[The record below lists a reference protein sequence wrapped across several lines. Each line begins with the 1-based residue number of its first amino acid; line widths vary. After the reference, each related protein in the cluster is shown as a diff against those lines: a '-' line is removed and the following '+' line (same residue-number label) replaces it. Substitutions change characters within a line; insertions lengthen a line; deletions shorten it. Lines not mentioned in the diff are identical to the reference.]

1 MRIHLTAMAAILM
14 LPTAVSLAQQSGPNQ
29 SIDPAWLHI
38 PANVSDARLE
48 MTEPVMGSEIPVHLM
63 FVELLDGVYAPI
75 GYRKPAGPG
84 PFPTIVFAH
93 MNGGF
98 GMRWVREWT
107 QYGSGTLE
115 QFLDAGYA
123 VVWMRYRAEVDPP
136 WTEPFTERE
145 WQGRQRF
152 SRGPQDYQDAIEII
166 EFVRMLPDVDADRI
180 GYMSVSHGSEM
191 LMKIASQYHGIAA
204 GVATEPASMDFLA
217 APPPDPN
224 APPGP
229 EEPETMSMVNTPD
242 MQREAVAA
250 LRSRI
255 DIDTA
260 MERINRIQTPIFVV
274 GRDRDH
280 NQDTFRL
287 NYELLEEAGKVARWQ
302 SYDHDEHGFAFVQR
316 NADGVYDP
324 DPLQRAVV
332 ADAIEW
338 FDYFLKGANSQSSI
352 SEYDYSAGGDWVFD

>member
-1 MRIHLTAMAAILM
+1 
-14 LPTAVSLAQQSGPNQ
+14 
-29 SIDPAWLHI
+29 
-38 PANVSDARLE
+38 
-48 MTEPVMGSEIPVHLM
+48 M

-75 GYRKPAGPG
+75 GFRKPEGPG
-84 PFPTIVFAH
+84 PFPTVVFAH

-98 GMRWVREWT
+98 GMRWIREWT

-152 SRGPQDYQDAIEII
+152 SRGPQDFEDAIEII
-166 EFVRMLPDVDADRI
+166 EFVKALPAVDADRL

-191 LMKIASQYHGIAA
+191 LMKIASQYHGLAA
-204 GVATEPASMDFLA
+204 AVATEPASMDFMATLPPDPA
-217 APPPDPN
+217 APPE
-224 APPGP
+224 P
-229 EEPETMSMVNTPD
+229 EEPETQAVNTPE

-250 LRSRI
+250 LRAQI

-260 MERINRIQTPIFVV
+260 MDRVSRIRTPIFVV

-287 NYELLEEAGKVARWQ
+287 NYELLEEAGKVVQWQ
-302 SYDHDEHGFAFVQR
+302 SYDHDEHGFAFIQR

-324 DPLQRAVV
+324 DPLQREVV
-332 ADAIEW
+332 AASIAW
-338 FDYFLKGANSQSSI
+338 FDYFLKGMHSQSPVL
-352 SEYDYSAGGDWVFD
+352 EYGDAAGGDWTFD